1 MYVYI
6 YIYILLSHHVPSHP
20 TMPEHGVTTGVT
32 TGAAGVT
39 LRAPGGGI
47 LGTSC
52 LAGLGNSGN
61 PAPFFL
67 GPWFFIGDEKPSPL
81 TSETPR
87 IQHSG
92 IRLNSEWEVSLSKRV
107 KKELR
112 I

>member
-1 MYVYI
+1 
-6 YIYILLSHHVPSHP
+6 
-20 TMPEHGVTTGVT
+20 
-32 TGAAGVT
+32 
-39 LRAPGGGI
+39 
-47 LGTSC
+47 
-52 LAGLGNSGN
+52 
-61 PAPFFL
+61 L